1 MAISLTPTSATLAS
15 EYAATS
21 ITFGRTLQ
29 PNADGHLVPAYSA
42 QVAYSRM
49 DFVVDE
55 AGNKTNIVQRT
66 QTVPAVPTM
75 NPQPDPYQGWVS
87 LSHSELM
94 AMDGAGSS
102 ATLLEAIAD
111 AADAL
116 VQADLIKRGILN

>member
-21 ITFGRTLQ
+21 ITFGRNLI
-29 PNADGHLVPAYSA
+29 PNADGHLVPSYSA
-42 QVAYSRM
+42 QVAYSRQ

-55 AGNKTNIVQRT
+55 AGNKTNIVQRAGSNGG
-66 QTVPAVPTM
+66 PMM

-87 LSHSELM
+87 LTHDQLLALGGSEP
-94 AMDGAGSS
+94 AAN
-102 ATLLEAIAD
+102 LLEAISD

-116 VQADLIKRGILN
+116 IQADLVKRGIV